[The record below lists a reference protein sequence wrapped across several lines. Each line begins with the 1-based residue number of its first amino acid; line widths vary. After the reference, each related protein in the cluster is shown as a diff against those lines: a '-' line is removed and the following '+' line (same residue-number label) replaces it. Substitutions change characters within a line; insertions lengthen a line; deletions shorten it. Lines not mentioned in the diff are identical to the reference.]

1 MPSRNSRR
9 ARPVPPGICH
19 LVGPGGGEFIRKPL
33 PRGGPFV
40 NSSRSGLHCS
50 FFSIFHFKI
59 CLFRYF
65 RTTKNIFNNMLSN
78 YDKGGFRSI
87 TTLHHSYFAFFCLCL
102 MKLLP
107 AIVISSYME
116 ERQSMHRLKS
126 LKGRFSYMAAN
137 WSRFSK
143 HLMTGSSLFSVN
155 FTNGKNLAK
164 PSHPSERKG
173 RFPS

>member
-1 MPSRNSRR
+1 
-9 ARPVPPGICH
+9 
-19 LVGPGGGEFIRKPL
+19 
-33 PRGGPFV
+33 
-40 NSSRSGLHCS
+40 
-50 FFSIFHFKI
+50 
-59 CLFRYF
+59 
-65 RTTKNIFNNMLSN
+65 
-78 YDKGGFRSI
+78 
-87 TTLHHSYFAFFCLCL
+87 

-164 PSHPSERKG
+164 PSHPEERKG
-173 RFPS
+173 RFPSKAGAEKKIQLI